1 MLAHSGRVVSAA
13 CHLVR
18 TVHSMKKCRFMP
30 DGITRFSPATPRTPS
45 TVRKDSAPTDNRGPC
60 NFCSHYSER
69 RATKLPTL
77 LDGLPV
83 VIGDDQGSERVH
95 TTAERGYRRSAQP
108 PVGKQKIRQSLEKVL
123 FMRMGGRVSARSR
136 RNCSF
141 RAVRLAPV
149 SHRRS
154 EIRREARTSC
164 ARGPQTITDRGGGP
178 CVRRTP
184 FPRRRLEAWP
194 RSVP

>member
-1 MLAHSGRVVSAA
+1 MSLHARRHHQV
-13 CHLVR
+13 L
-18 TVHSMKKCRFMP
+18 
-30 DGITRFSPATPRTPS
+30 PRDAKNAEYRS
-45 TVRKDSAPTDNRGPC
+45 EGLSPTDNRRPC
-60 NFCSHYSER
+60 NFSSHYSGR
-69 RATKLPTL
+69 PATKLPTL

>member
-123 FMRMGGRVSARSR
+123 FMRMGGRVPARSR
-136 RNCSF
+136 RHCSF
-141 RAVRLAPV
+141 R
-149 SHRRS
+149 SG
-154 EIRREARTSC
+154 TCC
-164 ARGPQTITDRGGGP
+164 ARELQTIADQAGGP
-178 CVRRTP
+178 YVLRPRATDDHRPRGRPVRPENT
-184 FPRRRLEAWP
+184 
-194 RSVP
+194 VP